1 MKRTIAAMLLAAFV
15 LAMCAACGT
24 GPADIASPEPEV
36 IESPITLTLTVT
48 MPDGTQ
54 TLHTFTSTK
63 STLGEVLRDYG
74 LIECD
79 DKNMITAVGGVE
91 ASWEKDQAYWAFYI
105 DGEYAM
111 HGVDNEIIADGNA
124 YAFEYTIG

>member
-1 MKRTIAAMLLAAFV
+1 MKRTIVTLLLAV
-15 LAMCAACGT
+15 LMLTMCAACGT
-24 GPADIASPEPEV
+24 SPAEITPEDPEV
-36 IESPITLTLTVT
+36 VESPITVTLIVT

-54 TLHTFTSTK
+54 TTHSLTTTRY
-63 STLGEVLRDYG
+63 TLGEVLRDYG

-79 DKNMITAVGGVE
+79 NKNMIVAVDGVD
-91 ASWEKDQAYWAFYI
+91 ANWDKDQAYWAFYI

-111 HGVDNEIIADGNA
+111 HGVDDEAIADGNT